1 MTNSS
6 EKGAMRPDTLSNE
19 ELEIISSD
27 VDAASESLNKVLD
40 EVRKVVWGQDD
51 IVELT
56 LTCMIAGGNVLLE
69 GLPGLAK
76 TRFLQNLAP
85 ILSMEFKRVQF
96 TPDLMPGDITGSM
109 VQDKEGKEDFKF
121 VRGPIFTQLFMADEI
136 NRAGPRTQSALL
148 EAMQEKK
155 VSVDGETNYLQK
167 PFHVVATQNP
177 LEQEGTYPLPEAQL
191 DRFLM
196 KINLD
201 YPDRDSEKRVMIETT
216 STSASK
222 YLALKKSAENPEIDL
237 RERTAGSN
245 DVEVNAVLGQFDLI
259 KMQELAKVLPLSES
273 FCDAVLD
280 IVRSARPNDPTAPD
294 FVKDNV
300 EWGPGPRAEQA
311 FAQAARARA
320 LLKGRMTPDAED
332 IRALAKPILG
342 HRMGVTFGAR
352 SREETEETIIEKI
365 LDLHLGPA

>member
-1 MTNSS
+1 MENSS
-6 EKGAMRPDTLSNE
+6 AEGALRSDSLSGK
-19 ELEIISSD
+19 ELETIAAD
-27 VDAASESLNKVLD
+27 VEAASESLKTVLD

-85 ILSMEFKRVQF
+85 ILSMEFKRTQF

-109 VQDKEGKEDFKF
+109 VQDKEGKKDFKF
-121 VRGPIFTQLFMADEI
+121 VKGPIFTQLFMADEI

-155 VSVDGETNYLQK
+155 VSVDGTSYYLQK

-177 LEQEGTYPLPEAQL
+177 LEQDGTYPLPEAQL

-196 KINLD
+196 KIDLD
-201 YPDRDSEKRVMIETT
+201 YPDRESEKRVMLETT
-216 STSASK
+216 STPASK
-222 YLALKKSAENPEIDL
+222 YLALKKLAEETDVDL
-237 RERTAGSN
+237 RERTEGSN
-245 DVEVNAVLGQFDLI
+245 DVEVNAVLDKFDLI
-259 KMQELAKVLPLSES
+259 KMQELSKVLPLSES
-273 FCDAVLD
+273 FVDAVLN
-280 IVRSARPNDPTAPD
+280 IVRAARPDDETAPD
-294 FVKDNV
+294 FVKDHV

-320 LLKGRMTPDAED
+320 LLNGRLTPDTED
-332 IRALAKPILG
+332 IRALAQPILG
-342 HRMGVTFGAR
+342 HRMGVKFSAR
-352 SREETEETIIEKI
+352 SQNYTEKTVINELLER
-365 LDLHLGPA
+365 HL

>member
-1 MTNSS
+1 
-6 EKGAMRPDTLSNE
+6 
-19 ELEIISSD
+19 
-27 VDAASESLNKVLD
+27 
-40 EVRKVVWGQDD
+40 
-51 IVELT
+51 
-56 LTCMIAGGNVLLE
+56 
-69 GLPGLAK
+69 
-76 TRFLQNLAP
+76 
-85 ILSMEFKRVQF
+85 
-96 TPDLMPGDITGSM
+96 
-109 VQDKEGKEDFKF
+109 
-121 VRGPIFTQLFMADEI
+121 
-136 NRAGPRTQSALL
+136 
-148 EAMQEKK
+148 MQEKK
-155 VSVDGETNYLQK
+155 VSVDGTSYYLQK

-201 YPDRDSEKRVMIETT
+201 YPDRESEKRVMLETT
-216 STSASK
+216 STPASK
-222 YLALKKSAENPEIDL
+222 YLALKKLSENPDIDL
-237 RERTAGSN
+237 RERTEGSN
-245 DVEVNAVLGQFDLI
+245 DVDVDEVLGKFDLI

-280 IVRSARPNDPTAPD
+280 IVRSARPNDKTAPD

-320 LLKGRMTPDAED
+320 LLNGRMTPDSED

-352 SREETEETIIEKI
+352 SREETEETVIDKL
-365 LDLHLGPA
+365 LDMHLGPA